1 MEITTRYHGHKAIPV
16 SAHEVADLLAQRRR
30 NALLECGIPP
40 RFLQADFAGYVLQ
53 DAVADYAK
61 ARGKVLEV
69 CRSYAGRFREH
80 AALGRSLIFTGAPGT
95 GKTMLAC
102 AIAKAVLE
110 SGRTAKYATAYRLA
124 GDVKET
130 YGRSTESE
138 RDVIRR
144 YVAPDLLVLD
154 EIGMQYG
161 TDTERLALWEVINGR
176 YESVKPTILV
186 SNLTLP
192 EMAEYVGDRVI
203 DRMRE
208 NGGAVLAFT
217 WESFRKGGTH
227 VSI

>member
-40 RFLQADFAGYVLQ
+40 RFLQADFAGYFVQ

-61 ARGKVLEV
+61 ARGKVLDV
-69 CRSYAGRFREH
+69 CRSYAVRFPEH

-124 GDVKET
+124 GEVKET
-130 YGRSTESE
+130 YGRCSESE

-161 TDTERLALWEVINGR
+161 TDTERLALWEAINGR
-176 YESVKPTILV
+176 YENMRPTILV
-186 SNLTLP
+186 SNLTPP
-192 EMAEYVGDRVI
+192 EMAGYVGDRVI

-227 VSI
+227 VTI